1 MRKKVALTGN
11 EAVAYA
17 MKQINPDVV
26 AAYPIT
32 PQTAM
37 MEKFAEYVADG
48 EVDTEFITS
57 DSEHSAMS
65 ASIGAS
71 ASGVRAMTATSS
83 NGLAYMWEVV
93 YIAASL
99 RLPIVM
105 PVVNRALSGPLNIHC
120 DHSDTMGAR
129 DAGWIQLFSE
139 NSQEAY
145 ENTIQAIRIAEH
157 KDVLLPVMVTL
168 DGFIISHAME
178 TVAPFT
184 DDEVKN
190 FIGTYKTKYSLLDSA
205 KPVTFGPL
213 DFFDYYFE
221 HKRQQVE
228 AIENSRKII
237 LDIGKEFK
245 SICGKEYGYFDEYC
259 MEDAE
264 YVTIALGSTAG
275 TLKCVVDKLRKK
287 GIKAGLLKLRC
298 FRPFPFSEI
307 AQSLKRFKYIAVL
320 DRSISFGA
328 YGGPVFNEI
337 RSALLGVNPEH
348 KLVNYIYGLGGR
360 EIGLDLLES
369 VYNDLIK
376 ISKTG
381 KTEKVINYLGVR
393 E

>member
-1 MRKKVALTGN
+1 MKEKKALTGN

-32 PQTAM
+32 PQTTI

-48 EVDTEFITS
+48 EVDAEFITAE
-57 DSEHSAMS
+57 SEHSAMS

-71 ASGVRAMTATSS
+71 ASGVRVMTATSS

-105 PVVNRALSGPLNIHC
+105 PVVNRALSGPINIHC

-145 ENTIQAIRIAEH
+145 ENTLQAVRIAE
-157 KDVLLPVMVTL
+157 DPRVLLPVMVTL

-178 TVAPFT
+178 TVILHP
-184 DDEVKN
+184 DKEVKL
-190 FIGTYKTKYSLLDSA
+190 FLGTYTPKNSLLDLSN
-205 KPVTFGPL
+205 PVTFGPL

-221 HKRQQVE
+221 HKRQQAE
-228 AIENSRKII
+228 AIENSRQVI
-237 LDIGKEFK
+237 LEIGKEFK
-245 SICGKEYGYFDEYC
+245 SLSGREYGFIEQYQMD
-259 MEDAE
+259 DAE
-264 YVTIALGSTAG
+264 LAVIALGSTCG
-275 TLKCVVDKLRKK
+275 TLKHVINNLRKK
-287 GIKAGLLKLRC
+287 GVKVGLIKIRT
-298 FRPFPFSEI
+298 FRPFPADEI
-307 AQSLKRFKYIAVL
+307 AKALKNIKYISVM

-328 YGGPVFNEI
+328 TGGPVFNEV
-337 RSALLGVNPEH
+337 RSALLGVNPAH
-348 KLVNYIYGLGGR
+348 NIVNHIYGLGGR
-360 EIGLDLLES
+360 EIGINLLEK
-369 VYNDLIK
+369 VFDDLMK
-376 ISKTG
+376 ISQTG
-381 KTEKVINYLGVR
+381 NIENLVSYLGVR
-393 E
+393 